1 MKTET
6 KVLYETPTAQPVEL
20 RTEGIICQ
28 SNVPDPFDRGGY
40 PGTEI

>member
-6 KVLYETPTAQPVEL
+6 KILYEAPTAQPVEL
-20 RTEGIICQ
+20 GTEGIICQ
-28 SNVPDPFDRGGY
+28 SNPDLFDRGGY